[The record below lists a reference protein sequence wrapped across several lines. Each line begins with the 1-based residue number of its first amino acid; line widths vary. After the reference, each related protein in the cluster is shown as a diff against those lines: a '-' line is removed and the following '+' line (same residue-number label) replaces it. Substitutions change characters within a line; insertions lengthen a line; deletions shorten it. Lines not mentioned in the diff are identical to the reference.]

1 MLRLSRQ
8 EIQALLFNHLDAWL
22 VALILSFLAL
32 IIHDA
37 VAPHTLLLA
46 AALTAPASAQ
56 TPDPLE
62 VLTWAARRFSNVD
75 ALCAS
80 FRQELEVPLLNQLT
94 RSRGELCQQQ
104 PNLFSMRFHDP
115 EGDVVVVDGEYL
127 WVYYPSMDPRQ
138 VIQTDLGG
146 HRGGFD
152 FQSEFLDRPGEKYA
166 PVYER
171 GEDVEGHACHVLTL
185 TPLTP
190 SAYQSATV
198 WIDEVNGLIRKTE
211 IREENGSVR
220 RVTLSDLDLAP
231 VPEAGLFSFTP
242 PPGAQ
247 VIRR

>member
-1 MLRLSRQ
+1 MKRFPLLGA
-8 EIQALLFNHLDAWL
+8 ILLF
-22 VALILSFLAL
+22 ALPL
-32 IIHDA
+32 
-37 VAPHTLLLA
+37 P
-46 AALTAPASAQ
+46 APARAQ
-56 TPDPLE
+56 ASDPLE
-62 VLTWAARRFSNVD
+62 ILRWAAERFSTVD

-94 RSRGELCQQQ
+94 RSRGVLCQQQ
-104 PNLFSMRFHDP
+104 PNLFSMRFQDP

-138 VIQTDLGG
+138 VIQTDLGVA
-146 HRGGFD
+146 RGGFD
-152 FQSEFLDRPGEKYA
+152 FQSEFLDRPGEKYT

-171 GEDVEGHACHVLTL
+171 SEEVEGHSCHVLTL

-190 SAYQSATV
+190 SAYESATV
-198 WIDEVNGLIRKTE
+198 WIDTVNGLIRRTE

-220 RVTLSDLDLAP
+220 RVTLSDLDLS
-231 VPEAGLFSFTP
+231 PEPDPGLFRFTP

>member
-1 MLRLSRQ
+1 MKRLP
-8 EIQALLFNHLDAWL
+8 LLGA
-22 VALILSFLAL
+22 I
-32 IIHDA
+32 
-37 VAPHTLLLA
+37 LLLA
-46 AALTAPASAQ
+46 APLPAPAFAQ
-56 TPDPLE
+56 SHDPLE
-62 VLTWAARRFSNVD
+62 VLRWAAERFSAVD

-94 RSRGELCQQQ
+94 RSRGTLCQKQ
-104 PNLFSMRFHDP
+104 PNLFSMRFQDP
-115 EGDVVVVDGEYL
+115 EGDVVVVDGQYL

-138 VIQTDLGG
+138 VIRTDLGG
-146 HRGGFD
+146 ARGGFD

-171 GEDVEGHACHVLTL
+171 SEEVEGHSCHVLTL
-185 TPLTP
+185 SPLSP

-198 WIDEVNGLIRKTE
+198 WIDAVNGLIRRTE

-220 RVTLSDLDLAP
+220 RVTLSDLDLS
-231 VPEAGLFSFTP
+231 PEPDPGLFRFTP